1 MKENNKLVFS
11 IAGALLLVVL
21 IALIVAASF
30 WAFKQN
36 ETALEARRHTN
47 DLILR
52 ANALMS
58 ELKDAETGQRGYLL
72 TGDEAF
78 LEPYL
83 MVRDHIIG
91 DLDQLRQ
98 LNSIPAANK
107 PLNALVP
114 LVDAKMA
121 ELAEVIELRRK
132 HDMAAVLTL
141 LSHSGGQQLMTSI
154 RAQMSA
160 FNDIKQTE
168 LAKHEASLLQK
179 MRNLFVII
187 VIASLLTLLFA
198 LSLPY
203 LIYRESQ
210 QRIKNLLHLE
220 TRHLLERQE
229 DINKKLQQ
237 TNVDLEISEEK
248 LAVTLN
254 SIGDAVIATDA
265 EARIT
270 VLNAI
275 AAKLTGWSQ
284 AEATGRPVAEIF
296 HIINKYN
303 RQPITIPV
311 MALLANGT
319 VQSLADHTLLIARD
333 GREFDIA
340 DSCAP
345 ICNRD
350 GQVQG
355 TVLVFRD
362 ITEECAAQL
371 ALRESDA
378 RSNFILEMTHT
389 GGWDLDL
396 ITHNTHR
403 TLTHDRIFGYNS
415 LQPEWTYETLL
426 EHILPED
433 RAEVDRLFLVA
444 NAEKSDW
451 NFECRIRRADG
462 KVRWIWATGEH
473 QPDKTGIGHRMAG
486 IVQDITERKH
496 IQAALQETERRF
508 RTMIDALPIAIY
520 TTDAEGNLTYF
531 NPAAAEFSA
540 RTPQIGV
547 DKWCVSWKVFLMDG
561 TPMPCEQS
569 PMALSVKE
577 NRSVTGI
584 EAIAER
590 PDGSRVIFRPYPT
603 PLSDAQGN
611 VIGGINMLLDIT
623 EAKLAE
629 AKLHE
634 AITAA
639 EQANKAKSDFLSR
652 MSHELR
658 TPLNAILGF
667 AQLLEAGNPPPTA
680 SQLERIKQILKAGWY
695 LLELINEVLDL
706 STIESGQVSLSQ
718 EPVSLIDL
726 LLECHEMIE
735 PKLHAQDITLTF
747 LPFDSTSFVYADR
760 TRVKQ
765 ALINLLS
772 NAIKYNRTHGTIQVK
787 LTLPNPEYIR
797 ITIMDSGLGLS
808 PEKLAQIFQ
817 PFNRLGQE
825 SGDVEGTGI
834 GLVVTKQLVE
844 LMGGAIGVESTVGVG
859 SEFWIELLR
868 DDILHHDNSLQQ
880 STTFTPQA
888 SNNEA
893 LYILLYVEDN
903 PTNLMLVEHVIE
915 SHPQL
920 TMLSARNG
928 NHGIAMARSHQP
940 HVILMDINLP
950 GINGL
955 KALTILRNDPVTAH
969 IPIIALSAN
978 ALPDDVEKGLAA
990 GFFRYLTKPIKVNEL
1005 LIAFDEALKLSQSK
1019 SADTHITPDTYND

>member
-1 MKENNKLVFS
+1 LKTNNKLVFS
-11 IAGALLLVVL
+11 IAGALLLVAL

-30 WAFKQN
+30 WAFKQS
-36 ETALEARRHTN
+36 ETALEARRHTS

-160 FNDIKQTE
+160 FNDIKHTE
-168 LAKHEASLLQK
+168 LAKHEATLLQK

-187 VIASLLTLLFA
+187 VFASLLTLLFA

-203 LIYRESQ
+203 FIYRESQ
-210 QRIKNLLHLE
+210 QRIKNLLHIE
-220 TRHLLERQE
+220 TEHLLELQE
-229 DINKKLQQ
+229 QTNKKLQQ
-237 TNVDLEISEEK
+237 TNVNLEISEEK

-265 EARIT
+265 EARVT
-270 VLNAI
+270 VLNAV
-275 AAKLTGWSQ
+275 AAKLTGWTQ

-296 HIINKYN
+296 HIINKHN
-303 RQPITIPV
+303 REPITIPV
-311 MALLANGT
+311 MATLANST
-319 VQSLADHTLLIARD
+319 VQGLADHTLLIARN
-333 GREFDIA
+333 GSEFDIA

-345 ICNRD
+345 IRDRD
-350 GQVQG
+350 GQVLG

-362 ITEECAAQL
+362 ITEERAAQL

-396 ITHNTHR
+396 ITHATHR
-403 TLTHDRIFGYNS
+403 TMTCDRIFGYDS
-415 LQPEWTYETLL
+415 FQQEWTYETFL

-433 RAEVDRLFLVA
+433 RAEVERLFLVA
-444 NAEKSDW
+444 NTEKTDW

-473 QPDKTGIGHRMAG
+473 QRDMTGISHRMAG
-486 IVQDITERKH
+486 IVQDITERKQ

-508 RTMIDALPIAIY
+508 RNMIDALPIAIY
-520 TTDAEGNLTYF
+520 TTDAEGLLTYF
-531 NPAAAEFSA
+531 NPAAVEFSG
-540 RTPQIGV
+540 RTPQIGT

-561 TPMPCEQS
+561 TPVPFDQS
-569 PMALSVKE
+569 PMAMSVQE

-603 PLSDAQGN
+603 PLSDAHGN

-623 EAKLAE
+623 ETKLAE

-634 AITAA
+634 AITTA

-667 AQLLEAGNPPPTA
+667 SQLLEAGNPQPTA
-680 SQLERIKQILKAGWY
+680 SQHERIAQIIKAGWY
-695 LLELINEVLDL
+695 LLDLINEILDL
-706 STIESGQVSLSQ
+706 ALIESGNLSLSQ

-726 LLECHEMIE
+726 LLECQAMIE
-735 PKLHAQDITLTF
+735 PKLQTRGIKLAF
-747 LPFDSTSFVYADR
+747 LPFDNTSFIYADR

-772 NAIKYNRTHGTIQVK
+772 NAIKYNCEHGTIDIK
-787 LTLPNPEYIR
+787 LTLTSPERIR
-797 ITIMDSGLGLS
+797 ISIIDSGVGL
-808 PEKLAQIFQ
+808 PADKLAQIFQ

-825 SGDVEGTGI
+825 NGSVEGTGI

-844 LMGGAIGVESTVGVG
+844 MMGGAIGVESTVGVG

-868 DDILHHDNSLQQ
+868 DDTLPHTDDLPILAKLNTHEHSQTTP
-880 STTFTPQA
+880 ST
-888 SNNEA
+888 
-893 LYILLYVEDN
+893 LLYVEDN
-903 PTNLMLVEHVIE
+903 PANLMLVEHLIE
-915 SHPQL
+915 GHPHL
-920 TMLSARNG
+920 SLISARDG
-928 NHGIAMARSHQP
+928 NLGISMARKHLP
-940 HVILMDINLP
+940 NVILMDINLP
-950 GINGL
+950 GINGM
-955 KALTILRNDPVTAH
+955 KALKILREDLQTQH

-978 ALPDDVEKGLAA
+978 AMPHDIEKGLAA
-990 GFFRYLTKPIKVNEL
+990 GFFRYLTKPIKVKEL
-1005 LIAFDEALKLSQSK
+1005 LIALDEALKHSNLELVDANETGQ
-1019 SADTHITPDTYND
+1019 IQ